1 MNALQHKIPP
11 SNASDGHLRLLL
23 VVTWKEEGEW
33 YLYRQLTARCRC
45 VEVLQPGHD
54 AGRCPKWAAALAR
67 RLTPALLAIRAFARR
82 RRFDAVYS
90 WSMPVGTCY
99 GLLNRLFGC
108 SGAPPH
114 ILRDF
119 HVSLMRTDWRYRLRI
134 ALLRLAL
141 PGIDELLCTS
151 REEAA
156 LYEKMFALPAGRVS
170 FFPDV
175 PPSQFLTVQTAA
187 PVSDYIFACGNSD
200 RDFDTLLAA
209 VEGLGYDTVILSQ
222 HFTPQRPLA
231 KGVQILAHTISMQ
244 AMQELIQQAAVVVV
258 PLEHYR
264 VAAGQNSL
272 LEAMALG
279 RPVIVTENFATR
291 EYAVHGD
298 TALLCP
304 AGDVARM
311 AQLLRQVFEDRDAAE
326 AMAARA
332 RKATEE
338 MLDRQVELFIDSV
351 RHIYAEQT

>member
-1 MNALQHKIPP
+1 MDTLEGKLP
-11 SNASDGHLRLLL
+11 SVDTATERLRIAL

-33 YLYRQLTARCRC
+33 YLYRQLITRCRC
-45 VEVLQPGHD
+45 VEVLQPGRG
-54 AGRCPKWAAALAR
+54 AGHYPKWAAVLAG
-67 RLTPALLAIRAFARR
+67 RLAPALLALRAFARR
-82 RRFDAVYS
+82 RNFDAVCS
-90 WSMPVGTCY
+90 WSLPVGVCY
-99 GLLNRLFGC
+99 GLLNGLLGGRV
-108 SGAPPH
+108 APRH

-119 HVSLMRTDWRYRLRI
+119 HINMVRNDWQYRLRI
-134 ALLRLAL
+134 AVLRLAL

-151 REEAA
+151 REEAS
-156 LYEKMFALPAGRVS
+156 LYEKMFNLAPGRVK

-175 PPSQFLTVQTAA
+175 PPSQFLTVRTVA

-200 RDFDTLLAA
+200 RDFGTLLAA

-222 HFTPQRPLA
+222 QFTPLRPLPV
-231 KGVQILAHTISMQ
+231 GVRILAHRISMQ

-304 AGDVARM
+304 AGDTARM

-351 RHIYAEQT
+351 RHICAEQT